1 MKAVSDILFSWMP
14 HLLRVM
20 SRVPKI
26 SVQLSHEPPALISE
40 MYRIGI
46 TVQSQEDDVA
56 KDVTLTAGLKPGTP
70 MPRAQTRCL
79 CSVSRC
85 LLYFSIKMLRC
96 SG

>member
-1 MKAVSDILFSWMP
+1 MKAVSNILSS
-14 HLLRVM
+14 LLRVM

-56 KDVTLTAGLKPGTP
+56 KDVKLTAGLKPGTL
-70 MPRAQTRCL
+70 MP
-79 CSVSRC
+79 
-85 LLYFSIKMLRC
+85 LLQLIVCVCFQMFVLF
-96 SG
+96 